1 MRTWCSIISSCHLC
15 GWRGDQRD
23 VSHLRCTM
31 TRWWGLLAFL
41 QSGFLGQSWTTQPAT
56 PLHLELVTRYTIS
69 LLSLLSW
76 ATNGIRDTCL
86 GYVVFSMFIVHIVSW
101 WSAQMPK
108 ERCRFGISGALLT
121 KKQSFE
127 QLLLNKRTG
136 ENLGRMMPF
145 LTKKK
150 SSCSL
155 FKILIFLLKHL
166 ENIGT
171 SNSKA

>member
-1 MRTWCSIISSCHLC
+1 LDIVVILLIKNTLHDCYRLIMRTWCSIISSFHLC

-23 VSHLRCTM
+23 VSHHRCTM

-41 QSGFLGQSWTTQPAT
+41 QSGFLGQSWTTLPAT

-121 KKQSFE
+121 KK
-127 QLLLNKRTG
+127 
-136 ENLGRMMPF
+136 
-145 LTKKK
+145 
-150 SSCSL
+150 
-155 FKILIFLLKHL
+155 
-166 ENIGT
+166 
-171 SNSKA
+171 